1 MANHNPQPIDINT
14 LDQAK
19 NEIRDIGS
27 DPKSINIM
35 ASKAVFR
42 MVKLENVCSQDAI
55 IVKQDMLS
63 IGGEVAIPKNV
74 FELKDEMNAIL
85 IMGTLHQFKGLITK
99 LLRHYS
105 RIQKIAQEIKFLLQE
120 EL

>member
-1 MANHNPQPIDINT
+1 MANHNPRLIEIST

-19 NEIRDIGS
+19 NEIRNVGS
-27 DPKSINIM
+27 DPKSTNIM
-35 ASKAVFR
+35 APKAVFR
-42 MVKLENVCSQDAI
+42 MVKLENVYSQDAI

-63 IGGEVAIPKNV
+63 LGGEVAIPKNV
-74 FELKDEMNAIL
+74 FELKDELNMVL
-85 IMGTLHQFKGLITK
+85 IMGTLHQFKELITK